1 MENKE
6 YQELISLFETEFK
19 EIGDISEELIQD
31 LMQSDGNHESETS
44 LRNHEKVKELEANLN
59 FFIEHK
65 LLKHAEKLNERL
77 KENLEQMDLKYQLIR
92 YTKDQNQQEELINK
106 TLIYLV
112 NKR

>member
-1 MENKE
+1 
-6 YQELISLFETEFK
+6 
-19 EIGDISEELIQD
+19 
-31 LMQSDGNHESETS
+31 MQSDGNHESETS

-112 NKR
+112 NKRQSMNYLKLVENLIKLHQQFENFEKC